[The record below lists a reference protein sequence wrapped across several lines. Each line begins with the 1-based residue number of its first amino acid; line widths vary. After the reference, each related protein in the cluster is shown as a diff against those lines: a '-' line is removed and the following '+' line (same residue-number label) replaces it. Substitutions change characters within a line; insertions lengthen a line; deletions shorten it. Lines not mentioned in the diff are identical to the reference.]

1 MAKSFLEVTS
11 ARRYAMFRPHYPEAL
26 LPKILSYLTRHSPG
40 LSAHSTAGSNS
51 KQQLAV
57 EDMKVVD
64 VACGAGQSTFFL
76 AKAGFKRIHGMDIS
90 QAQINE
96 ATKAL
101 GRCDNAIQR
110 QIDFQVNDAHSAL
123 PFKENS
129 IDMVAVIQALHWFD
143 HAALYKSIDKV
154 LKPGG
159 SFLALMY
166 GHAEVLHEA
175 AQIQFLE
182 TYFGE
187 LGRYWPPEARHA
199 ASLYYEMP
207 VPYKPVERLW
217 HILDFDTPVSNLA
230 GLISSYSAY
239 HKYSAQHPDT
249 TILDDMAYRMSI
261 ALKSPAGTATTP
273 SATTT
278 SGDAEA
284 SVRVRLPL
292 SGFMCRKPLDH
303 Q

>member
-90 QAQINE
+90 QAQ
-96 ATKAL
+96 
-101 GRCDNAIQR
+101 
-110 QIDFQVNDAHSAL
+110 
-123 PFKENS
+123 
-129 IDMVAVIQALHWFD
+129 
-143 HAALYKSIDKV
+143 
-154 LKPGG
+154 
-159 SFLALMY
+159 
-166 GHAEVLHEA
+166 
-175 AQIQFLE
+175 